1 MEKSKE
7 HFSPSEKRIITY
19 LRTHKCGLTRAEAVE
34 KLQEYSIGQRIHD
47 LRAKG
52 YSIKTESFVHRNKDG
67 IAVQC
72 ARYLIDDGKNN

>member
-19 LRTHKCGLTRAEAVE
+19 LRRHKRGLTRAEAVE
-34 KLQEYSIGQRIHD
+34 RLQEYSIGQRIHD
-47 LRAKG
+47 LRARG
-52 YSIKTESFVHRNKDG
+52 YSIKTETFVHRNKDG

-72 ARYLIDDGKNN
+72 ARYFIDDGKNN